1 MTEELVI
8 REIRI
13 DEAAGRGDSDSRMT
27 SFEVIMPLK
36 LQSTKILIY
45 SIWDIKSVLHYTIS
59 MHNTNCP
66 IVRSVA
72 LYRMVIRENEWR
84 VETKEKWRIGV

>member
-1 MTEELVI
+1 MHKHIGQYGMMTEELVI

-36 LQSTKILIY
+36 LQSTKILINN
-45 SIWDIKSVLHYTIS
+45 IGDIKFVLHYTIY
-59 MHNTNCP
+59 MHNANFP

-72 LYRMVIRENEWR
+72 LCRLVIRENE
-84 VETKEKWRIGV
+84 

>member
-13 DEAAGRGDSDSRMT
+13 DEAGGRDDSDSRMT

-36 LQSTKILIY
+36 LQSTKIVIY
-45 SIWDIKSVLHYTIS
+45 SI
-59 MHNTNCP
+59 
-66 IVRSVA
+66 
-72 LYRMVIRENEWR
+72 
-84 VETKEKWRIGV
+84 

>member
-1 MTEELVI
+1 MHGFGNRHGSIKEEHSLRDGRVRPKALKWVGVDSNVMFQYGIMTEELDI

-36 LQSTKILIY
+36 LQSTKILIC
-45 SIWDIKSVLHYTIS
+45 SI
-59 MHNTNCP
+59 
-66 IVRSVA
+66 
-72 LYRMVIRENEWR
+72 
-84 VETKEKWRIGV
+84 